1 MKFVLMNIFSKC
13 NGNGLRHYDHD
24 PFFGGKKIYL
34 ACIGI
39 WLTAFVALLPDITG
53 VTNSQIIFCELHEI
67 LVNWSVW
74 MDKLS
79 LWL

>member
-24 PFFGGKKIYL
+24 RIFGGKRVYL

-39 WLTAFVALLPDITG
+39 WLTAFVALLPDVIG
-53 VTNSQIIFCELHEI
+53 VTNFVYYFYE
-67 LVNWSVW
+67 
-74 MDKLS
+74 
-79 LWL
+79 

>member
-1 MKFVLMNIFSKC
+1 MKSLLMIVFSKC

-34 ACIGI
+34 ACVGI

-53 VTNSQIIFCELHEI
+53 VTYSQIIIGELNES

-74 MDKLS
+74 MDKLC
-79 LWL
+79 LWV